1 MFVKVVRERS
11 DQRRHHRVT
20 APLFVEY
27 DGHRIKATDWSLGG
41 LRLDAFPGTLPE
53 LGATITLY
61 LSIPFQGFDVRFD
74 CDAEVVRR
82 IEASK
87 TLAVKYCRIGERELG
102 LMEHFIDELIRGSM
116 VDVKETIARIDV
128 PVTPASTKPDA
139 NPLSKIPIG
148 RWPTKTIA
156 FAAMYLTIGLFVF
169 GYAGVIAYTNFVRM
183 EVDSA
188 VIASPI
194 ESVRAQVNGRIIYGK
209 YRQGDHV
216 PKGALLL
223 SVIDNDLERQIDL
236 ATIDIKDKS
245 AQLSANERMLVEE
258 MSRIDAFAKVEGKN
272 VEQIDLEVQSL
283 EAQAKAAQALHE
295 RLNHLYKQGFT
306 TATLVEN
313 AEKQMISAQ
322 KLAQSKRV
330 ELQTRQSLA
339 TYNAGERLYNGQT
352 FYGERAKIESLT
364 FLAREHVAI
373 AEKKLQAL
381 LDHRD
386 RLAIYSPYPGVLQE
400 LPRPDGSMVRVSD
413 ILAVIENPKAREIW
427 AFLRQDEV
435 LSVGLGDDVKIYL
448 PGLSELRKARVVRI
462 DRTIGFVNEMNS
474 TYIWRAP
481 RDRSAKVILEF
492 SDTGSK
498 PQDES
503 YRTGMPAVAIFST
516 RPTNYLVGDMMH
528 RFKMVFGGRP
538 RKLAEGAA
546 ATTTAGSRTRDKDA
560 AEETPGTSNKDRLGP
575 PRNYERANNPVRDLD
590 AVTARHAAEVA
601 DAARPREPLA
611 QDASGPAPAEPGL
624 SGRMADSFAGL
635 RERMRALLFSTD
647 TAAVPAQPSA
657 DSNALPILVLP
668 PKADPV
674 PRPAPPP
681 SRAAAAAPAIVPGSV
696 PAPRVGAWP
705 GSRPRTPAPSETA
718 LQVLPPTPVPLARTE
733 TPPVAGPAPHAVD
746 PPARMPP
753 PALSS
758 PSIEAPGA
766 DDEPASAAA
775 PPPKV
780 PSPATP
786 AVARGFFTRMAERLR
801 AVFAVKPADD
811 DDDWGDDPAVD
822 APPANDGLE
831 GLKPSLP
838 ATGDGDNR
846 RAPVL
851 RQESPVPAAARRPS
865 TARSPATAPSAAM
878 DDTKHPAWQDRLR
891 RTRTAE
897 RLP

>member
-1 MFVKVVRERS
+1 VSVKVVRERS

-20 APLFVEY
+20 APLFVEF

-41 LRLDAFPGTLPE
+41 LRIDDFPGALPG
-53 LGATITLY
+53 LGATINLY

-87 TLAVKYCRIGERELG
+87 TFAVKYSRIGERELG

-116 VDVKETIARIDV
+116 VDVKETIQRIDV
-128 PVTPASTKPDA
+128 PVTPASTKPDV
-139 NPLSKIPIG
+139 NPLSKIPIS
-148 RWPTKTIA
+148 RWPTRTIA

-194 ESVRAQVNGRIIYGK
+194 EAVRAQVNGRIIHGK

-223 SVIDNDLERQIDL
+223 GVVDNELERQIDL
-236 ATIDIKDKS
+236 ATIDIKDKA
-245 AQLSANERMLVEE
+245 AQLSAQERLLVEE

-272 VEQIDLEVQSL
+272 VEQIGLEVQSL
-283 EAQAKAAQALHE
+283 EAQAKAAQALHG

-322 KLAQSKRV
+322 KLAQAKRV

-339 TYNAGERLYNGQT
+339 AYNAGERLYNGQT
-352 FYGERAKIESLT
+352 FYGDRAKTEAQT

-386 RLAIYSPYPGVLQE
+386 RLAIYAPYAGVLQE
-400 LPRPDGSMVRVSD
+400 LPRPDNSMVRTGD
-413 ILAVIENPKAREIW
+413 TLAVIENPKAREIW

-435 LSVGLGDDVKIYL
+435 LSVGLGDEVKIYL

-492 SDTGSK
+492 SDTGAK

-538 RKLAEGAA
+538 RKPAEGAS
-546 ATTTAGSRTRDKDA
+546 TTTAGTRTRDPDA
-560 AEETPGTSNKDRLGP
+560 PAAPTPGTSNRDRLGP
-575 PRNYERANNPVRDLD
+575 PRNYERADNPVRDPD
-590 AVTARHAAEVA
+590 AV
-601 DAARPREPLA
+601 AAR
-611 QDASGPAPAEPGL
+611 S
-624 SGRMADSFAGL
+624 
-635 RERMRALLFSTD
+635 
-647 TAAVPAQPSA
+647 
-657 DSNALPILVLP
+657 
-668 PKADPV
+668 
-674 PRPAPPP
+674 
-681 SRAAAAAPAIVPGSV
+681 
-696 PAPRVGAWP
+696 
-705 GSRPRTPAPSETA
+705 
-718 LQVLPPTPVPLARTE
+718 
-733 TPPVAGPAPHAVD
+733 
-746 PPARMPP
+746 
-753 PALSS
+753 
-758 PSIEAPGA
+758 
-766 DDEPASAAA
+766 
-775 PPPKV
+775 
-780 PSPATP
+780 
-786 AVARGFFTRMAERLR
+786 
-801 AVFAVKPADD
+801 
-811 DDDWGDDPAVD
+811 
-822 APPANDGLE
+822 
-831 GLKPSLP
+831 
-838 ATGDGDNR
+838 
-846 RAPVL
+846 
-851 RQESPVPAAARRPS
+851 
-865 TARSPATAPSAAM
+865 
-878 DDTKHPAWQDRLR
+878 
-891 RTRTAE
+891 
-897 RLP
+897 